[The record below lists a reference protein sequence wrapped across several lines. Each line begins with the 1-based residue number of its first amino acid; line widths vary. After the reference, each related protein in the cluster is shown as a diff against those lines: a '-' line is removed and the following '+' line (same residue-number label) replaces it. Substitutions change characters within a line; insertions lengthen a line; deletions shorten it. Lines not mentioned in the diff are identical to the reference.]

1 MRILKIILYNIRSHT
16 HYEFIPALEGTTAIS
31 GTNGAGKSTI
41 VNSFAWSLFGSKA
54 QSLKAKDFIK
64 EGVNPKETHVGV
76 ESYFAL
82 GNREYKVERK
92 IVSPNGNS
100 TCNIYS
106 RDINTED
113 EYILDCGPGVTHS
126 EKFLR
131 RLLGYDEKGF
141 YSSAFVQQ
149 KQVDLIISAGPR
161 ERGAIIEQM
170 IGVNAITSSLDMARD
185 EFRGLQKALSVI
197 QTGSIEEEE
206 LKFQNQKNIV
216 IKFRTDI
223 KNLNNEIDSLKN
235 EVDEINEQFKEE
247 VEKQEKY
254 NSLKNEIMMIENNNK
269 HISEQINFFL
279 DIIKKYPENLTYSE
293 DLLKELIENK
303 NNEEIKYKN
312 SLEALLSA
320 KLELERLDNLFK
332 IQINPNV
339 LIDYNNLIENQNRLK
354 NEISNLEFEI
364 NYIKSQGKKIQSYL
378 KSLKEGVAECPYCK
392 SPIENVD
399 KEIKEHTLE
408 FNNLKNE
415 IIDKNKKLD
424 ESKLEFTNILNNIVI
439 LQNDI
444 EKLNQQEKKKNEYS
458 NLKSEVIRLQ
468 TQEETNKASLNLI
481 TQKLNDLNEVKN
493 KSEDLIK
500 ARNSINYLTEKLEE
514 FAQEKLNK
522 EIELSLIGALTSKEY
537 KNLTKKHEELNNR
550 FNSLQYDKFEL
561 DKELVVAESEGKILY
576 ANLQN
581 CRKAAEEYNNI
592 SKQLEII
599 SFSIKTLSDFKDLRI
614 KTAIPSLSSIASE
627 ILNKF
632 TNGDFIELKL
642 NEQFET
648 SVVTSSGQERS
659 VSVLS
664 GGELSAAAIALRLAI
679 ALFLQEGTQS
689 LLILDEVLVSMS
701 EDRQQQI
708 LETISSLTSS
718 QIILIAHSQVANS
731 FADKVIDL

>member
-92 IVSPNGNS
+92 IVSSNGNS

-197 QTGSIEEEE
+197 QTGSIEDEE

-339 LIDYNNLIENQNRLK
+339 LNDYNNLIENQNRLK

>member
-106 RDINTED
+106 RAINTED

-197 QTGSIEEEE
+197 QTGSIEDEE

-223 KNLNNEIDSLKN
+223 KNLNNEINSLKN

-339 LIDYNNLIENQNRLK
+339 LNDYNNLIENQNRLK

-500 ARNSINYLTEKLEE
+500 ARNSINYLTDKLEE

-664 GGELSAAAIALRLAI
+664 GGELSASAIALRLAI

>member
-106 RDINTED
+106 RAINTED

-197 QTGSIEEEE
+197 QTGSIEDEE

-223 KNLNNEIDSLKN
+223 KNLNNEINSLKN

-254 NSLKNEIMMIENNNK
+254 NSLKNEIMMRENNNK

-339 LIDYNNLIENQNRLK
+339 LNDYNNLIENQNRLK

-500 ARNSINYLTEKLEE
+500 ARNSINYLTDKLEE

>member
-197 QTGSIEEEE
+197 QTGSIEDEE

-339 LIDYNNLIENQNRLK
+339 LNDYNNLIENQNRLK

>member
-197 QTGSIEEEE
+197 QTGSIEDEE

-339 LIDYNNLIENQNRLK
+339 LNDYNNLIENQNRLK

-468 TQEETNKASLNLI
+468 TQEETNKAALNLI

>member
-197 QTGSIEEEE
+197 QTGSIEDEE

-339 LIDYNNLIENQNRLK
+339 LNDYNNLIENQNRLK

-522 EIELSLIGALTSKEY
+522 EIELSLIDALTSKEY

>member
-339 LIDYNNLIENQNRLK
+339 LNDYNNLIENQNRLK

>member
-1 MRILKIILYNIRSHT
+1 M
-16 HYEFIPALEGTTAIS
+16 
-31 GTNGAGKSTI
+31 
-41 VNSFAWSLFGSKA
+41 
-54 QSLKAKDFIK
+54 
-64 EGVNPKETHVGV
+64 
-76 ESYFAL
+76 
-82 GNREYKVERK
+82 
-92 IVSPNGNS
+92 
-100 TCNIYS
+100 
-106 RDINTED
+106 
-113 EYILDCGPGVTHS
+113 
-126 EKFLR
+126 
-131 RLLGYDEKGF
+131 
-141 YSSAFVQQ
+141 
-149 KQVDLIISAGPR
+149 
-161 ERGAIIEQM
+161 
-170 IGVNAITSSLDMARD
+170 
-185 EFRGLQKALSVI
+185 
-197 QTGSIEEEE
+197 
-206 LKFQNQKNIV
+206 
-216 IKFRTDI
+216 
-223 KNLNNEIDSLKN
+223 
-235 EVDEINEQFKEE
+235 
-247 VEKQEKY
+247 
-254 NSLKNEIMMIENNNK
+254 
-269 HISEQINFFL
+269 
-279 DIIKKYPENLTYSE
+279 
-293 DLLKELIENK
+293 
-303 NNEEIKYKN
+303 
-312 SLEALLSA
+312 
-320 KLELERLDNLFK
+320 
-332 IQINPNV
+332 
-339 LIDYNNLIENQNRLK
+339 
-354 NEISNLEFEI
+354 
-364 NYIKSQGKKIQSYL
+364 
-378 KSLKEGVAECPYCK
+378 
-392 SPIENVD
+392 
-399 KEIKEHTLE
+399 
-408 FNNLKNE
+408 
-415 IIDKNKKLD
+415 
-424 ESKLEFTNILNNIVI
+424 
-439 LQNDI
+439 
-444 EKLNQQEKKKNEYS
+444 
-458 NLKSEVIRLQ
+458 KSEVIRLQ